1 MDTPL
6 ISFII
11 PFYGEASRDL
21 LRACLQSVRSQPA
34 TCGEDYEIIVCGEGA
49 TSTGEARNQGIDR
62 ARGEYLCF
70 VDADD
75 RLRPGALPAACLAL
89 GRERP
94 DVLKCGGENRR
105 YPSGADFM
113 LRHNYTGVVWGQFF
127 SRSLVERE
135 GLRFSHTSFA
145 EDEEFVAKAY
155 ACAGKFVVSPSSFY
169 EHVRHGFSVTQRQ
182 GDADRLMRVEEF
194 RAMLQRLHAYRQ
206 ALPEGMPRRALG
218 RRVAFLTIDYV
229 RQLRRNRM
237 AFSYAVA
244 RLRGLKSGGFLPLPD
259 EAYGAKYRMARA
271 ALNLLTRF
279 S

>member
-34 TCGEDYEIIVCGEGA
+34 MRGEDYEIIVCGEGA

-70 VDADD
+70 VDSDD
-75 RLRPGALPAACLAL
+75 RLLDASLLQAYLL
-89 GRERP
+89 LERERP
-94 DVLKCGGENRR
+94 DVLLCGKEDKQ
-105 YPSGADFM
+105 YSTGADFM

-127 SRSLVERE
+127 RCDFVKGE
-135 GLRFSHTSFA
+135 GLRFSSTSFA
-145 EDEEFVAKAY
+145 EDEEFTAKAY
-155 ACAGKFVVSPSSFY
+155 ARAGKFVVSRFSFY
-169 EHVRHGFSVTQRQ
+169 EHVLHGFSVTRRQ
-182 GDADRLMRVEEF
+182 GETDRLMRVEEF
-194 RAMLQRLHAYRQ
+194 RAMLGRLSAYCQ
-206 ALPEGMPRRALG
+206 ALSEGMPRQAL
-218 RRVAFLTIDYV
+218 RRRISFLTIDYV

-237 AFSYAVA
+237 NFSYVVA
-244 RLRGLKSGGFLPLPD
+244 QLRGLKSGGFLPLSD
-259 EAYGAKYRMARA
+259 EAYGVKYRMARA

-279 S
+279 L